1 MRVMKVL
8 SLPTRLPSNNG
19 RPCKIV
25 GVCLVAGL
33 AACADALL
41 LREAAAAEP
50 QPIVVRGRR
59 LPVLPGRAA
68 RMAARGEIFAIVPP
82 PAQPP
87 IVIREQAPPVIIRE
101 QAATGGIRE
110 QFREQVRGGV
120 GRDLPARMSEM
131 ARVAAEVAQALQ
143 APGVAAAGTPGAAAP
158 AAQAAAKAPAA
169 VNPPAAA
176 TAVNPRATN
185 PFDKQGVEPAS
196 VLVPQ
201 PPQPQPPQPQPA
213 ENLPPI
219 ELLPTP

>member
-1 MRVMKVL
+1 MRFSPLPASLRPFNFVVL
-8 SLPTRLPSNNG
+8 
-19 RPCKIV
+19 V
-25 GVCLVAGL
+25 VAGL
-33 AACADALL
+33 AACPDAVS
-41 LREAAAAEP
+41 LREAAAVEP

-110 QFREQVRGGV
+110 QFRDQVRGGV

-143 APGVAAAGTPGAAAP
+143 APGAAAAGTPGAAAP

-169 VNPPAAA
+169 VNPPAGVPPAS
-176 TAVNPRATN
+176 
-185 PFDKQGVEPAS
+185 PFDAQGVEPAS

-201 PPQPQPPQPQPA
+201 PPKPQPPTSPKPA
-213 ENLPPI
+213 DTLPPI